1 MSSYLRSIFQRQRQN
16 IRGADITAR
25 WIVAVGNVDNLTEN
39 VTWRDGSIAFLHSH
53 PAASPHQRFRIIG
66 DIWLSN
72 REELIGKF
80 KLDEASDSLTD
91 VQIIAALWEM
101 GGPSIVSLLEG
112 MFAFAIWDR
121 EQKSLL
127 LVRDAVG
134 VRTLYYSI
142 SGDTRFASAQLAPLG
157 RFASQEIDLVAL
169 RDYLSCAFVPGDKT
183 MFRYVREVRPGT
195 IVSMPDGVARTYW
208 QVEERILGADQPIE
222 WHAEKLRSL
231 LDKVVKE
238 YLPDGAPVGA
248 YLSGGLDSSLIVA
261 LAAKFHSHPVHT
273 YSIHFGSECP
283 NELEFSSLI
292 ATHCNTS
299 HHIIEITPADM
310 WTLLPEAMAYLD
322 DPIGD
327 PLTVPNLILG
337 RKAKEDVDVIL
348 NGEGG
353 DPCFGGPKNQPMLL
367 NNLYRAVTQ
376 SSNETKSEISDQDE
390 AYLASFQKCSLD
402 LPGLLNREIWEE
414 VKSAE
419 SPFHAD
425 LNSDVNYL
433 NRLLFI
439 NIKYK
444 GADHILTKVNNVTQ
458 ALGLRGLSPLF
469 DHRLVEMSLTIPPEF
484 KLSGAE
490 EKAVLKEAVKD
501 VLPAKII
508 ERPKSG
514 MMVPV
519 QLGFRKYWQR
529 QSRSLL
535 LDSRAKIRRY
545 LDQTLIREWLE
556 YRGDTWSRYGV
567 KLWLLVSLELWLQS
581 HARD

>member
-1 MSSYLRSIFQRQRQN
+1 MR
-16 IRGADITAR
+16 
-25 WIVAVGNVDNLTEN
+25 
-39 VTWRDGSIAFLHSH
+39 
-53 PAASPHQRFRIIG
+53 
-66 DIWLSN
+66 
-72 REELIGKF
+72 
-80 KLDEASDSLTD
+80 
-91 VQIIAALWEM
+91 
-101 GGPSIVSLLEG
+101 GPSAINMLAG
-112 MFAFAIWDR
+112 MFAFAVWDR
-121 EQKSLL
+121 DQKSLL
-127 LVRDAVG
+127 LVREAVG
-134 VRTLYYSI
+134 ARTLYYTT
-142 SGDTRFASAQLAPLG
+142 SGNTRFASVQLAPLA
-157 RFASQEIDLVAL
+157 RLASQEIDFIAL

-183 MFRYVREVRPGT
+183 MFKHVSEVRPGT
-195 IVSMPDGVARTYW
+195 TVRLPDGATNTYW
-208 QVEERILGADQPIE
+208 QVEERIEGADQPIE
-222 WHAEKLRSL
+222 WHAERLRAL
-231 LDKVVKE
+231 LDQIMKE
-238 YLPDGAPVGA
+238 YLPEGAPVGA
-248 YLSGGLDSSLIVA
+248 YLSGGLDSSLVVA
-261 LAAKFHSHPVHT
+261 LAAKFHSRSVHT

-283 NELEFSSLI
+283 SELEFSSLV
-292 ATHCNTS
+292 ASHCNTN
-299 HHIIEITPADM
+299 HHIIEITPVDM
-310 WTLLPEAMAYLD
+310 WGLLPESMACLD

-367 NNLYRAVTQ
+367 SNIYSAITQ
-376 SSNETKSEISDQDE
+376 SMDESQIAMPAQDA
-390 AYLASFQKCSLD
+390 AYLASFQKCSMD
-402 LPGLLNREIWEE
+402 LPRLLNREVWEE

-444 GADHILTKVNNVTQ
+444 GADHILTKVNNITSAVDLT
-458 ALGLRGLSPLF
+458 GLSPLF

-484 KLSGAE
+484 KLSGAQ

-519 QLGFRKYWQR
+519 QLGFRKYWPR
-529 QSRSLL
+529 QARSLL
-535 LDSRAKIRRY
+535 LSRNAKIKRY
-545 LDQTLIREWLE
+545 LDQSVIREWLD

-581 HARD
+581 HTRD